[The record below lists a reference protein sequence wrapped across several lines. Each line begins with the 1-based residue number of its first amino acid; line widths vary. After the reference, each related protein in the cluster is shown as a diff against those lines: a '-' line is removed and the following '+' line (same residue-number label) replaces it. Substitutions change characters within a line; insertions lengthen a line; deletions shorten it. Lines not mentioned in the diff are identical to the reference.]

1 MRFKCA
7 FDTTATTDAH
17 DITVSVTSLGEQ
29 EIEET
34 GLTWDSVE
42 LKFYSDS
49 NYGSVIEST
58 ELHEIGD
65 TVNAEVSWTDGVSS
79 DFPVSFYLK
88 ECSVKGSRQK
98 NSPSHIFSTN
108 RNPNFNTTFF
118 VPEFL

>member
-1 MRFKCA
+1 MAIFIQQIRFKCA

-34 GLTWDSVE
+34 GLSWDSVE

-65 TVNAEVSWTDGVSS
+65 TVNAEVSWTDGVST

-88 ECSVKGSRQK
+88 ECSVKGFK
-98 NSPSHIFSTN
+98 
-108 RNPNFNTTFF
+108 TFTYHKIY
-118 VPEFL
+118 